1 MLGIIHRTKIRI
13 KRYYNI
19 EVMKNMDKFNP
30 HISYDINGK
39 LNTDD
44 EALNN
49 IIRAVEED
57 TGSIIAAATPAVTF
71 DNPPDEKIY
80 LVLLTIYPTS
90 FVEEEIVR
98 DWQVKVGR
106 QETYDFLKDLVKEEA
121 IDPNAS
127 FVIVGSDEYDEQFRK
142 PNVNFSGKPITVF
155 RFLKVML
162 DSNKVLDDKADF
174 DINEFDPANYDH
186 GDLTIME

>member
-1 MLGIIHRTKIRI
+1 
-13 KRYYNI
+13 
-19 EVMKNMDKFNP
+19 MDKFNP

-44 EALNN
+44 EALNS

-71 DNPPDEKIY
+71 DDPPDEKIY

-90 FVEEEIVR
+90 FAEEEEIVR
-98 DWQVKVGR
+98 DWQIKVGR

-127 FVIVGSDEYDEQFRK
+127 FIIVGSDEYDEQFKK
-142 PNVNFSGKPITVF
+142 PNANFSGKPITVF